1 MPFVTILPQRK
12 KIKVKSGT
20 ILLDAI
26 REAGF
31 EISSPCNG
39 QQLCGKC
46 KVRIT
51 DPTEPPEPPLEHLTA
66 DELAAGIRLACQVSI
81 HDEMQV
87 TLPDDNT
94 LDTRILEGEL
104 IQKIRRA
111 PAVEIREINGQF
123 QLYYR
128 NQPPVPLNTWQPA
141 FSPKGIAVDLGTTTL
156 VLTLID
162 LQTGQELAISSA
174 VNPQTRYGHDVMT
187 RISRASQPDGLAEL
201 SAIIS
206 KSLNELVEKSCRAA
220 GAHPHEIVDAVMGG
234 NTAMLQIAAA
244 IDPSDLGKLPFT
256 VGIQSGR
263 AVAADSF
270 RLNLNPQARAYIPPV
285 AHAFVGSDISAGLLS
300 VDFFRQKTPTL
311 FIDMGTNGEMAL
323 FANGRV
329 IVTSTAAGPAFEG
342 MGITHGMLA
351 SPGAIE
357 TVWTNG
363 EFLNLRTIDNAPAR
377 GICGSGIMDIMACLV
392 RLDAVDAG
400 GRLRDPHKETAG
412 PNLLADRYERV
423 GRVAALK
430 LTATLAFTQ
439 KDIRQFQLAK
449 SAIQTGVDLLLS
461 AAGVDLDQLEKIVIA
476 GAFGYHLRT
485 ASLRQIGIVP
495 RDFNG
500 KIAFAGNTCRTG
512 CARML
517 VDATTRDYLQAKMK
531 PVTHLAIAEDPDFQ
545 SRFIQNLSLGDRPT
559 PEN

>member
-1 MPFVTILPQRK
+1 MPILTILPQGK
-12 KIKVKSGT
+12 KIKVKPGT
-20 ILLDAI
+20 PLLDAI
-26 REAGF
+26 RQAGF

-46 KVRIT
+46 RVRIA
-51 DPTEPPEPPLEHLTA
+51 DPALPPESPLEHLTT
-66 DELAAGIRLACQVSI
+66 DEVAAGVRLACQVRI

-87 TLPDDNT
+87 TLPNDYA

-104 IQKIRRA
+104 IQKSRLASAI
-111 PAVEIREINGQF
+111 EIQEISGQF
-123 QLYYR
+123 QLHYR
-128 NQPPVPLNTWQPA
+128 NQPPVLLNTWQPE
-141 FSPKGIAVDLGTTTL
+141 FSPKGIAADLGTTTL

-162 LQTGQELAISSA
+162 LQTGEELATSSA
-174 VNPQTRYGHDVMT
+174 VNPQARYGQDVMT
-187 RISRASQPDGLAEL
+187 RIARASTAEGLAEL
-201 SAIIS
+201 SALIS
-206 KSLNELVEKSCRAA
+206 KGLNELVEKSCRAA
-220 GAHPHEIVDAVMGG
+220 GALPHEIVDAVIGG

-244 IDPSDLGKLPFT
+244 IDPSGLGKLPFT

-263 AVAADSF
+263 TVTADAF
-270 RLNLNPQARAYIPPV
+270 RLNLNPQARVYIPPV

-300 VDFFRQKTPTL
+300 VDFFKQKAPTL
-311 FIDMGTNGEMAL
+311 FIDLGTNGEIAL
-323 FANGRV
+323 IANGRL

-377 GICGSGIMDIMACLV
+377 GICGSGIIDIMACLI
-392 RLDAVDAG
+392 RLDAVDSG
-400 GRLRDPHKETAG
+400 GRLRNPHDETTG
-412 PNLLADRYERV
+412 LGLLADRYERV
-423 GRVAALK
+423 DRIAAIK
-430 LTATLAFTQ
+430 LTDALAFTQ

-449 SAIQTGVDLLLS
+449 SAIQTGAELLLS

-485 ASLRQIGIVP
+485 ESLRQIGMVP
-495 RDFNG
+495 RNFKG
-500 KIAFAGNTCRTG
+500 EIAFVGNTCRTG

-517 VDATTRDYLQAKMK
+517 VDATTRDFLQDKMK
-531 PVTHLAIAEDPDFQ
+531 PVTHLAIAADPDFQ
-545 SRFIQNLSLGDRPT
+545 SRFIQNLSLKA
-559 PEN
+559 